1 MDLRQ
6 LEIIRAIAAAGSFT
20 GAGEKLH
27 VSQSAISR
35 QILLLEEELNE
46 AVFLRVGRRI
56 RITPAGEALLQL
68 SHRVFQDLKDTV
80 SFISDSRQALR
91 GPVRLVGGMTV
102 SLYVFPALLREF
114 RRIHPQA
121 DLKIW
126 AGATE
131 RCTAAIRAGTAD
143 LGLLTLPVEE
153 PDLVSVP
160 ALAEEL
166 LLVASP
172 SHPLAR
178 KKRIVAQDLRKQN
191 FVLFESGSNTRRVID
206 EFFLRESVDARIVME
221 TENVE
226 IIKALVRHNIGISI
240 VSFQSVAR
248 EFASGQLFG
257 ARIAGQELI
266 RKTGWVYA
274 RSNRIPRSV
283 QEVLSAFERIR
294 PKLRLS
300 IAAKSGPRAK
310 TPPPAP
316 PPAGATPPPP
326 AEPA

>member
-6 LEIIRAIAAAGSFT
+6 LEIIRAIAEAGSFT

-46 AVFLRVGRRI
+46 PVFLRIGRRI

-80 SFISDSRQALR
+80 SLISDSRHALL

-114 RRIHPQA
+114 RRLHPQA
-121 DLKIW
+121 DLKIT
-126 AGATE
+126 AGATDI
-131 RCTAAIRAGTAD
+131 CTAAIRAGTAD
-143 LGLLTLPVEE
+143 LGLLTLPIEE
-153 PDLVSVP
+153 SDLVSIP
-160 ALAEEL
+160 AIAEEL
-166 LLVASP
+166 LLVTS
-172 SHPLAR
+172 STHPLAR
-178 KKRIVAQDLRKQN
+178 KKRIVAQDLRRQN
-191 FVLFESGSNTRRVID
+191 FILFESGSNTRRVID
-206 EFFLRESVDARIVME
+206 EFFVRESLEPRVVME

-226 IIKALVRHNIGISI
+226 IIKALVRYNHGITI
-240 VSFQSVAR
+240 ISFQSVAR
-248 EFASGQLFG
+248 EFASGQLFC

-274 RSNRIPRSV
+274 KTNRVPRSV
-283 QEVLSAFERIR
+283 QEVLAAFERIR

-300 IAAKSGPRAK
+300 ISQTAPPRAK
-310 TPPPAP
+310 RAAP
-316 PPAGATPPPP
+316 TVPQS
-326 AEPA
+326 AEHA

>member
-6 LEIIRAIAAAGSFT
+6 LEIIRAIAEAGSFT
-20 GAGEKLH
+20 GAGERLH

-68 SHRVFQDLKDTV
+68 SHRVFADLKDTV
-80 SFISDSRQALR
+80 SLISDSRQALR

-102 SLYVFPALLREF
+102 SLYVFPGLLREF
-114 RRIHPQA
+114 RRIHPA
-121 DLKIW
+121 AELKIW

-143 LGLLTLPVEE
+143 LGLLTLPIEE

-160 ALAEEL
+160 AIAEEL
-166 LLVASP
+166 LVVTSP
-172 SHPLAR
+172 THPLAR
-178 KKRIVAQDLRKQN
+178 KKRIVASDLRKQN

-206 EFFLRESVDARIVME
+206 EFFIRENLDPKVVME

-226 IIKALVRHNIGISI
+226 IIKALVRNNLGITI
-240 VSFQSVAR
+240 ISFQSVAR
-248 EFASGQLFG
+248 EFASGQLWC

-274 RSNRIPRSV
+274 RANRVPRAV

-294 PKLRLS
+294 PKLKLS
-300 IAAKSGPRAK
+300 ISQKSGPRPKPNA
-310 TPPPAP
+310 AP
-316 PPAGATPPPP
+316 VLGV
-326 AEPA
+326 EEE